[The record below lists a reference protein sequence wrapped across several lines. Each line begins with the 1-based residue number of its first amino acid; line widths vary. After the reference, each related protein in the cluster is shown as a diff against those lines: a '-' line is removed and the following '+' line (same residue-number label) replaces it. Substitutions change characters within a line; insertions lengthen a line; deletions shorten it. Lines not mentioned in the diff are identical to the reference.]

1 VQMIGQM
8 IAPPAQVM
16 LLVRPKVQISTISD
30 DQCRLYEQVNSFGKR
45 CAFCSDK
52 RCSPRWRRAL

>member
-1 VQMIGQM
+1 MIGQM

-30 DQCRLYEQVNSFGKR
+30 DQCRLYEQVNFFR
-45 CAFCSDK
+45 QTL
-52 RCSPRWRRAL
+52 RLL